1 MDSNAENVLINL
13 CNGSVVT
20 QAYKTRLHFNQLKA
34 PQNKRH
40 FVANGYLNLIL
51 VPRPIFRGR
60 VNDRH
65 CHLYLIWSQIGKVW

>member
-1 MDSNAENVLINL
+1 MRWILTPKICNINL
-13 CNGSVVT
+13 YNGSVVT

-40 FVANGYLNLIL
+40 FVANGYLNLNL

-60 VNDRH
+60 VIDRH
-65 CHLYLIWSQIGKVW
+65 CHLYLICSQIG